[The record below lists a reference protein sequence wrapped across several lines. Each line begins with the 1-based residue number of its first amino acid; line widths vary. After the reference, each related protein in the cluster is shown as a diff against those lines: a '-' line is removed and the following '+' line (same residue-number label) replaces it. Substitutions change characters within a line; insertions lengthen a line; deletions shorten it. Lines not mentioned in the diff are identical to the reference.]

1 MKATIEKLN
10 DTQSIA
16 TGMVFD
22 RRRAFLETEEGRIPV
37 LPVFV
42 FRPNDGRPYAVDLK
56 RIRTRDRLKTRF
68 FLASPRPEQFLS
80 KEELLESVQLV
91 RYVTWHKGNKEGSLV
106 CFDTETGMAI
116 VPNWRA
122 WKRDKGSDPKEGE
135 TALVFLELNF
145 TYLVATPIKE
155 EGVGGGLMVIASEAE
170 NLRSEFERRHVLSPE
185 GKWLNVFSDVLGI
198 DEAAFTL
205 DDVRSAYR
213 REASKHHTDKLP
225 KHLKEEV
232 RKVLEESAGKK
243 VAMLKDAK
251 ARAEAFYHTNHE
263 GKCGWRKQDGHLC
276 ENKHNGR
283 DFCKM
288 HADKRDAGVV
298 EATETEG

>member
-1 MKATIEKLN
+1 MKATIEKLSESH
-10 DTQSIA
+10 SIA
-16 TGMVFD
+16 IGLVFN
-22 RRRAFLETEEGRIPV
+22 RRRAYLETEEGQVPV

-42 FRPNDGRPYAVDLK
+42 FRPSDGRPYAVDLK
-56 RIRTRDRLKTRF
+56 RIKTRDRLKTRF

-80 KEELLESVQLV
+80 REELVEATQLV
-91 RYVTWHKGNKEGSLV
+91 RHVTWHKGNKEGSLV

-122 WKRDKGSDPKEGE
+122 WKRIMGEDPKEGE
-135 TALVFLELNF
+135 TALVTLQLSF
-145 TYLVATPIKE
+145 TSLIATPIKD
-155 EGVGGGLMVIASEAE
+155 EGVGGGLMLVASEAE

-205 DDVRSAYR
+205 DDVRNAFR
-213 REASKHHTDKLP
+213 KEASKHHSDRLP
-225 KHLKEEV
+225 KHLREEV

-243 VAMLKDAK
+243 IAMLKDAK
-251 ARAEAFYHTNHE
+251 MRAEAYHHTNHE

-276 ENKHNGR
+276 ENKQSGR
-283 DFCKM
+283 EFCKM
-288 HADKRDAGVV
+288 HADKRDAGIA
-298 EATETEG
+298 EAVETED